1 LKFVVILTDI
11 FHFLP
16 VTDPA
21 GKLVI
26 ENSNFATPPYK
37 KERNISQMLV
47 TLTAYPPGTQLNI
60 YLALCSSFSKAPRIY
75 AIKTNVKY
83 SQTKDS

>member
-1 LKFVVILTDI
+1 LKFVVLANI

-37 KERNISQMLV
+37 KERNISQRIV
-47 TLTAYPPGTQLNI
+47 T
-60 YLALCSSFSKAPRIY
+60 RV
-75 AIKTNVKY
+75 TNL
-83 SQTKDS
+83 